1 MTAAN
6 SKSQGTENC
15 VVGGERKKK
24 LNGYVLYKGQTREER
39 LA

>member
-15 VVGGERKKK
+15 VVGGERKKNK
-24 LNGYVLYKGQTREER
+24 NGYVLYKGQTREER